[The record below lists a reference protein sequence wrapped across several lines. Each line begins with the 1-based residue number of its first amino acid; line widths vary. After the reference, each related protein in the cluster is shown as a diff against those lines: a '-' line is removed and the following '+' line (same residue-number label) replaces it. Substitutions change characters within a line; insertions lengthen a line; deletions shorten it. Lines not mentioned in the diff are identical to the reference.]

1 MSVTIDIA
9 VESPRWNGVPGAE
22 AIVRTAVEA
31 ALADSG
37 DDGVEVSIALADDA
51 TVRDLNLRW
60 RGKDSATNV
69 LSFPAP
75 NAQADD
81 STFLGDIILAFETI
95 EREAA
100 DEAKPLAHHVAHLAV
115 HGTLHLLG
123 YDHENDSDADAMER
137 RERDILARIAVPDP
151 YASGADK
158 RTESA

>member
-1 MSVTIDIA
+1 VSATVEIA
-9 VESPRWNGVPGAE
+9 VESPRWSVLPAAE
-22 AIVRTAVEA
+22 AVVRGAVEA
-31 ALADSG
+31 ALVDCGEGHA
-37 DDGVEVSIALADDA
+37 EVSIVLADDA
-51 TVRDLNLRW
+51 QIRDLNHRW

-75 NAQADD
+75 D
-81 STFLGDIILAFETI
+81 SPHDKARFLGDIILAFETI

-137 RERDILARIAVPDP
+137 RERDILARIGVPDP
-151 YASGADK
+151 YASDAAK
-158 RTESA
+158 RTEPA